1 VLVAFRRSEH
11 KSNVVKHGYHWDG
24 IGPFTRSSKPDI
36 SPDRTWRLPMKT
48 IILAAFT
55 ALSLGIGVAN
65 ATSVALGAVSG
76 AHQAVPTVSAFDAGW
91 GNG

>member
-1 VLVAFRRSEH
+1 VAFPRSEH
-11 KSNVVKHGYHWDG
+11 KSNVLKHDYHMKG
-24 IGPFTRSSKPDI
+24 IGPFTPSSKPDI

-55 ALSLGIGVAN
+55 ALSLGIGMAN
-65 ATSVALGAVSG
+65 AASVAIGAVSG
-76 AHQAVPTVSAFDAGW
+76 SHQAVPALNAFDAGW

>member
-1 VLVAFRRSEH
+1 
-11 KSNVVKHGYHWDG
+11 
-24 IGPFTRSSKPDI
+24 
-36 SPDRTWRLPMKT
+36 MKT